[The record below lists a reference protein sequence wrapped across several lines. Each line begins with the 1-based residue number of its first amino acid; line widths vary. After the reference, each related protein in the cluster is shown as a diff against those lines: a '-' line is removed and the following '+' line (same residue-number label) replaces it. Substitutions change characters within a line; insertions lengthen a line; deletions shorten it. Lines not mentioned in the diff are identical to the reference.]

1 MEAGAECEGQRIH
14 PSGTG
19 RPLRYPPGSP
29 PNEVP
34 ALAVGRKQDL
44 AQISAYLTWHGIYR

>member
-1 MEAGAECEGQRIH
+1 MKASEFIPRGPAGLSDIPPIH
-14 PSGTG
+14 
-19 RPLRYPPGSP
+19 L